1 MNALHH
7 HPFAP
12 RYHRRCREA
21 VEGLEPTVLEDC
33 MTAMHAS
40 PFASLLHE
48 EPMDP
53 EQSFI
58 RVENLTKVFQPK
70 KSRRMLGLLP
80 AKSAT
85 VGFTAVDDVSFDV
98 KRGEIFVIMGLSG
111 SGKSTIIRMVNRLI
125 DATDG
130 TITVDGKAVRSLEP
144 AGLRDYRNRTINM
157 VFQHFGL
164 FPHKSLV
171 DNVAFG
177 LKVRGVDKEARE
189 AKAAEALAIVGL
201 GDRIHAMPDQLSG
214 GMKQRVGLARALAT
228 DAEIL
233 LMDEPFSALDPLIRK
248 DMQELL
254 IKLQSNFKK
263 TIIFVTH
270 DLNEAMYLGDQ
281 IMVMKQGKNIQRG
294 TALDLLEAPADPYI
308 EEFVAEVDRS
318 RVLTAAMIARRPG
331 AGGLQSHA
339 TVRVTGDTVLHELLP
354 TLATGAEPLEVVDQ
368 DGSVL
373 GKITAEDVF
382 SALSPSKGTSHAA

>member
-1 MNALHH
+1 
-7 HPFAP
+7 
-12 RYHRRCREA
+12 
-21 VEGLEPTVLEDC
+21 
-33 MTAMHAS
+33 
-40 PFASLLHE
+40 
-48 EPMDP
+48 MDNETP
-53 EQSFI
+53 FI
-58 RVENLTKVFQPK
+58 RVDNLTKVFHP
-70 KSRRMLGLLP
+70 RRGGRKLRLFSPQSAP
-80 AKSAT
+80 A
-85 VGFTAVDDVSFDV
+85 GFTAVDNVSFDV
-98 KRGEIFVIMGLSG
+98 KRGQIFVIMGLSG
-111 SGKSTIIRMVNRLI
+111 SGKSTIIRMINRLI

-130 TITVDGKAVRSLEP
+130 SITVDGKDVRSLQP

-177 LKVRGVDKEARE
+177 LKVRGVAKAERE
-189 AKAAEALAIVGL
+189 AKAANALTIVGL

-254 IKLQSNFKK
+254 IKLQNELKK

-331 AGGLQSHA
+331 SGGLQSHA
-339 TVRVTGDTVLHELLP
+339 TVRVGADTVLHELLP
-354 TLATGAEPLEVVDQ
+354 TLATGADPLEVVDP
-368 DGSVL
+368 DGTII
-373 GKITAEDVF
+373 GKITADDVF
-382 SALSPSKGTSHAA
+382 SALAPSKRTSHAV

>member
-1 MNALHH
+1 VEVLD
-7 HPFAP
+7 HPFT
-12 RYHRRCREA
+12 E
-21 VEGLEPTVLEDC
+21 EF
-33 MTAMHAS
+33 MTAQPIAL
-40 PFASLLHE
+40 PATLHRE

-53 EQSFI
+53 DKPFI
-58 RVENLTKVFQPK
+58 RVENLTKVFHPGRN
-70 KSRRMLGLLP
+70 RRMFGFLP
-80 AKSAT
+80 RKSGPK
-85 VGFTAVDDVSFDV
+85 GFTAVDDVSFEV
-98 KRGEIFVIMGLSG
+98 ERGQIFVIMGLSG
-111 SGKSTIIRMVNRLI
+111 SGKSTIIRMVNRRR
-125 DATDG
+125 DASDG
-130 TITVDGKAVRSLEP
+130 SIAGDGKDGLSLGP
-144 AGLRDYRNRTINM
+144 AALRDYRNRTINM

-201 GDRIHAMPDQLSG
+201 GDRIHALPDQLSG

-254 IKLQSNFKK
+254 IRLQQNFKK

-270 DLNEAMYLGDQ
+270 DLNEAMYLGDK
-281 IMVMKQGKNIQRG
+281 IMVMKQGKNIQCG

-308 EEFVAEVDRS
+308 EAFVAEVDRS
-318 RVLTAAMIARRPG
+318 RVLTAGMIARRTG
-331 AGGLQSHA
+331 RQRAAGRAVDLPASSLA
-339 TVRVTGDTVLHELLP
+339 RVPEDTVVHDLLP
-354 TLATGAEPLEVVDQ
+354 ILATGTDPVEVLDEQ
-368 DGSVL
+368 GAII
-373 GKITAEDVF
+373 GKITAGDVF
-382 SALSPSKGTSHAA
+382 SALSPSKGNSNNAA